1 MERHINPMRRL
12 YAALLLAVA
21 MAAVF
26 PSCHKNGLWDELPG
40 SISSF
45 IVQYY
50 PGSDISSYSY
60 GSGGYNVRL
69 KDGPGM
75 IFDKDYNWVSINGYG
90 IPLPELLLF
99 DQFPPGL
106 YEYLQETEQ
115 LDSVFS
121 VSRSKGHYTLSL
133 LASTLGYPFA
143 RGVDSVLEPHTAET
157 HR

>member
-50 PGSDISSYSY
+50 PGSDIGSYSY
-60 GSGGYNVRL
+60 GSGVYSVRL

-75 IFDKDYNWVSINGYG
+75 TFDKDYNWVSINGYG
-90 IPLPELLLF
+90 IPLPEVLLF
-99 DQFPPGL
+99 DRFPPGL
-106 YEYLQETEQ
+106 YEYLQGTEQ

-133 LASTLGYPFA
+133 LDSTLEYPFA